1 MIINVIVAEKN
12 AIAMPHEPL
21 VCGNSDYVID
31 FKFDAEWDA
40 HPTKTARFIYDD
52 RSYTDVVFSGTQ
64 CPVPVLNNT
73 HEVLVGVFA
82 GNLKTTTP
90 AYLRGHRSILCYGGE
105 KAEVSQDL
113 YDQIMQ
119 YVNDAEYRVKID
131 AQNAAQSAESAQAS
145 ATQAS
150 DAVAAVKRYSDNADA
165 KAQAAGASAQVAE
178 EKAQIV
184 VASVDTAITKARE
197 ASESASVASESANS
211 AESSASNAMASADQ
225 AAEHAQTASEK
236 AAMAEESATR
246 AATSETN
253 AKASQTASSESAQMA
268 AESARAAAESAQAAD
283 KSERNAGD
291 YSSTASNQAD
301 SAKSSAASA
310 SKSAQ
315 ESAQS
320 ASDAAASA
328 QASNESAESAAAS
341 AEAARKSVEAIPDTL
356 PNPHKLTI
364 GGAVEAVY
372 DGSESVSVEIP
383 KAPEAL
389 PNPHKLSF
397 SGAVNAEYDGGES
410 VSVAIPDVF
419 IVKGTMDE
427 NYNVWADR
435 TLAEVRAAKRA
446 GKAVIVVDHNGKVFH
461 YVGEYTNSEGS
472 GGTAPTFFSDFEYD
486 YGKLS
491 YKRVSLLADG
501 RMSYAGNAEVRTPTP
516 HELTFTGAVEKTFN
530 GSTSVSVDIPDVY
543 IVKATFDEQS
553 VLRTN
558 RTQAQIRAAAR
569 AGKTCIL
576 VDNAGRVFNY
586 YGERESAISGTSGKV
601 PTFIAQC
608 EYINGTGIYFWQCQ
622 ISEDGRAV
630 TNGYKPA
637 KTPNPRAL
645 IFTGAVN
652 ASYTGSEQV
661 TINIPTGVTL
671 TVDADGN
678 ATI

>member
-131 AQNAAQSAESAQAS
+131 AQ
-145 ATQAS
+145 TAS
-150 DAVAAVKRYSDNADA
+150 D
-165 KAQAAGASAQVAE
+165 
-178 EKAQIV
+178 
-184 VASVDTAITKARE
+184 
-197 ASESASVASESANS
+197 
-211 AESSASNAMASADQ
+211 
-225 AAEHAQTASEK
+225 K

-291 YSSTASNQAD
+291 YSSTASSQAD

-315 ESAQS
+315 ESARS

-328 QASNESAESAAAS
+328 QASKESAESAAAS
-341 AEAARKSVEAIPDTL
+341 AEAARESVEAIPDTL

-372 DGSESVSVEIP
+372 DGSEAVSVEIP

-461 YVGEYTNSEGS
+461 YVGEYTNSDGS

-501 RMSYAGNAEVRTPTP
+501 RMSYAGNTEVRTPTP
-516 HELTFTGAVEKTFN
+516 RALTFTGAVEKTFN
-530 GSTSVSVDIPDVY
+530 GSTSLSVDIPDVY
-543 IVKATFDEQS
+543 IVKATYDEQS
-553 VLRTN
+553 VLRSN
-558 RTQAQIRAAAR
+558 RTQAQIRAAAK

-576 VDNAGRVFNY
+576 VDQVGRVFNY
-586 YGERESAISGTSGKV
+586 YGERESGASGTSGNV
-601 PTFIAQC
+601 PTFIAPC
-608 EYINGTGIYFWQCQ
+608 EYINSTGIYFWQCQ
-622 ISEDGRAV
+622 IFEDGRAV

-661 TINIPTGVTL
+661 TVNIPTGVTL